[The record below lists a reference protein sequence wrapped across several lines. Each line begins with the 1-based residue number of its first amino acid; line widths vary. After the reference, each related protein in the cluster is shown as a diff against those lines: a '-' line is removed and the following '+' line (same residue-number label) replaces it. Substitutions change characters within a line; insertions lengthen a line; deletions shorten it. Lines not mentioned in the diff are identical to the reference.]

1 METLPAHV
9 RLLSFLFV
17 IVYMLSVALETTRG
31 QLVAMLTD
39 RRQMGRALLANLVIV
54 PLLGVILARLFA
66 LSPDVRTGFLLLALS
81 PGGLFALQFARV
93 SKGNRVL
100 AVGLLVTL
108 LVVAVLLTPALVALL
123 FPAVGEGRL
132 PLAYLIL
139 LFLLLVG
146 MPLLVGRAWQQL
158 APEAAPKLGR
168 LLGVLSILLF
178 IVATL
183 AAGKYKSPAI
193 KAISAR
199 EITAIVTLVL
209 ASWAVGWLLGGPEV
223 RNRKVLAIST
233 SMRNVGVC
241 FPIAVSYFPGTA
253 VVVPILAFSGISIP
267 MNMVFALII
276 GRALHDTEASVR
288 PVEA

>member
-1 METLPAHV
+1 METLPAYAK
-9 RLLSFLFV
+9 LLAYLFV

-31 QLVAMLTD
+31 QIMGTFTD
-39 RRQMGRALLANLVIV
+39 RRQMGRALLANFVIV

-66 LSPDVRTGFLLLALS
+66 LSPDVRIGFLLLALS

-93 SKGNRVL
+93 SKGNLVL

-108 LVVAVLLTPALVALL
+108 SVLAVLLTPALVALL

-132 PLAYLIL
+132 PLVKLIL
-139 LFLLLVG
+139 LLLSLIAA
-146 MPLLVGRAWQQL
+146 PLLVGRAWQQF
-158 APEAAPKLGR
+158 APETAPKLGR
-168 LLGVLSILLF
+168 LLGVLSIVLF
-178 IVATL
+178 IIATVV
-183 AAGKYKSPAI
+183 AGKYKSPAI
-193 KAISAR
+193 KAISAP
-199 EITAIVTLVL
+199 EITAIVTLIL
-209 ASWAVGWLLGGPEV
+209 ASWAIGWLLGGPEV
-223 RNRKVLAIST
+223 RNRKVFAIST

-267 MNMVFALII
+267 MNMVFALIT
-276 GRALHDTEASVR
+276 GRTLRDTAASVR

>member
-241 FPIAVSYFPGTA
+241 FPIAVSYFPHTA

-267 MNMVFALII
+267 MNMLFALIT
-276 GRALHDTEASVR
+276 GRALRDTEASVR